1 MGNEIRN
8 AHKEEIAEIMDL
20 IARCVQVMQ
29 DGGSDQWDALYP
41 NKEIISLDIERGT
54 LFVCEDNNAVA
65 GIIVLDENQAE
76 EYKSIQWVHNEGP
89 HLIMHR
95 LAVDPQVQGKG
106 IARRL
111 IVFAE
116 DYAARN
122 GYKSI
127 RLDTYNKNA
136 RALGLYSRLGYD
148 RRGEVNFPG
157 RTASFP
163 VFEKILNIVDGQ

>member
-1 MGNEIRN
+1 
-8 AHKEEIAEIMDL
+8 MDL

-41 NKEIISLDIERGT
+41 SKEIISLDIERGT

-76 EYKSIQWVHNEGP
+76 EYKSIQWVQNEGP

-111 IVFAE
+111 IIFAE
-116 DYAARN
+116 NYAEHN

-148 RRGEVNFPG
+148 RRGEVNFPD
-157 RTASFP
+157 RAASFP
-163 VFEKILNIVDGQ
+163 VFEKVLNIANGQEPASNEVG